1 MFVDSEGQLG
11 STAEQTRTA
20 EPQTTEE
27 RETDNW
33 HKKGYDKDD
42 GADQEE
48 DTMAADATEVTERNS
63 DKAEQA
69 ERRGRSPTRRILKRG
84 KPRQGPTPTSNEQR
98 TEEETRGVNKVAG
111 RFRSDASDS
120 IGGATMGAAQDGRK
134 ASQSPKRRERDDRR
148 AEVGGVRKEM
158 RKSLRSEGGT
168 RSPSPI
174 KNGRRPPNK
183 GDKTAHQKYM
193 HQYLRK
199 ALHIKAEI
207 GMDSEE
213 GKARTEE
220 REGTR
225 TDAHSSQ
232 AATLQPDVDKEQG
245 VITTESDSEDC
256 EYVGSTPANDAGAPL
271 ASWLELLG
279 GTLVDVAAAGH
290 CGWLASYA
298 ALYNVSDGL
307 IEPSEQVTE
316 ATNAL
321 KKQVINGMV
330 ATLEEE
336 MKLHPYQLEVELD
349 ASGIRPLTSASR
361 AERLCALVNHY
372 VLQRQKSVKTAVPM
386 HYWVRP
392 AHIKAMAIHAR
403 ETIYVLD
410 VDDQGTARAQA
421 YAYCSTSHN
430 GEDAFET
437 GTNQPI
443 PTLQAMTMLEEIVA
457 EGILPPVLVLRW
469 RESGNHFQA
478 ITYDRNR
485 YNSYV
490 QQLTTLA
497 PIRNAILSK
506 HGWPALDYIQYEQAS
521 IAKVATRELKA
532 MRKAA
537 KLEKTVWRTEDVHT
551 VDGEDCEDEDRE
563 EGSASDDDYQ
573 AAEHETR
580 ASTGELELER
590 AVNKETSSQ
599 IEVPAFEKVG
609 AHPVAEDHTKLT
621 EGREC
626 SSADGQRDGTD
637 EGGRA
642 HSTDGG
648 TH

>member
-1 MFVDSEGQLG
+1 
-11 STAEQTRTA
+11 
-20 EPQTTEE
+20 
-27 RETDNW
+27 
-33 HKKGYDKDD
+33 
-42 GADQEE
+42 
-48 DTMAADATEVTERNS
+48 MAADATEVTERNS

-183 GDKTAHQKYM
+183 GDKTAHQQYM

-220 REGTR
+220 RE
-225 TDAHSSQ
+225 
-232 AATLQPDVDKEQG
+232 
-245 VITTESDSEDC
+245 
-256 EYVGSTPANDAGAPL
+256 
-271 ASWLELLG
+271 
-279 GTLVDVAAAGH
+279 
-290 CGWLASYA
+290 
-298 ALYNVSDGL
+298 
-307 IEPSEQVTE
+307 
-316 ATNAL
+316 
-321 KKQVINGMV
+321 
-330 ATLEEE
+330 
-336 MKLHPYQLEVELD
+336 
-349 ASGIRPLTSASR
+349 
-361 AERLCALVNHY
+361 
-372 VLQRQKSVKTAVPM
+372 
-386 HYWVRP
+386 
-392 AHIKAMAIHAR
+392 
-403 ETIYVLD
+403 
-410 VDDQGTARAQA
+410 
-421 YAYCSTSHN
+421 
-430 GEDAFET
+430 
-437 GTNQPI
+437 
-443 PTLQAMTMLEEIVA
+443 
-457 EGILPPVLVLRW
+457 
-469 RESGNHFQA
+469 
-478 ITYDRNR
+478 
-485 YNSYV
+485 
-490 QQLTTLA
+490 
-497 PIRNAILSK
+497 
-506 HGWPALDYIQYEQAS
+506 
-521 IAKVATRELKA
+521 
-532 MRKAA
+532 
-537 KLEKTVWRTEDVHT
+537 EDVHT

-599 IEVPAFEKVG
+599 IEVPAYEKVG